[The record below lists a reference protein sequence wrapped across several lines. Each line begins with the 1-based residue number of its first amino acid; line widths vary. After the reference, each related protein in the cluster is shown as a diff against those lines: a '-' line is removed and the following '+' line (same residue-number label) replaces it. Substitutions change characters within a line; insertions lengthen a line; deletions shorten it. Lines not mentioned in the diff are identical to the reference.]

1 MYRMALSV
9 ALLSI
14 LVLASCL
21 GRYAGRTDLSSENVM
36 VNRIAYVDSLGI
48 VYTVSGDGTGRQKMS
63 GSSYV
68 GTGSSGSVMAQSLN
82 FETFHSWPTWS
93 PDGSKLAVSR
103 IDMSDDQ
110 GPSISIVIIDVISGR
125 SRNIDEVNIVG
136 MVAENSP
143 HYLYWAPDS
152 KHLSFLASTRVGLSL
167 FIVDTDNGDVD
178 AIDTGAPLY
187 YSWGG
192 EGLSM
197 IVHIGPVIKLFENLD
212 LGISGKELS
221 RAAGFRAPAFSK
233 DGSKMAYLSETDQ
246 DVSLQIVIS
255 DDLKEV
261 SVGDL
266 GRSSAFMWSPS
277 SNRIAVADQDDVRNS
292 AFNRLRIF
300 SADGSLE
307 NILVEE
313 PFIAYFW
320 SPDGRRIAWVGID
333 SENQGFQWNVK
344 DVNGS
349 SSKSIFQ
356 FQPSRDQL
364 TALSFFDQYAYSN
377 SPWSPDSTKLVVS
390 GTKTIPF
397 EQRNGHTPEGAR
409 IYVLDVEGINDPL
422 DIAEG
427 SLATWSW
434 N

>member
-1 MYRMALSV
+1 MNRMALSV

-14 LVLASCL
+14 LLLVSCL
-21 GRYAGRTDLSSENVM
+21 GRYVQRTDLSSENVM

-48 VYTVSGDGTGRQKMS
+48 VYTVSGDGTGRQQMS

-68 GTGSSGSVMAQSLN
+68 GTGSSGSVMAQGLN
-82 FETFHSWPTWS
+82 FEAFHSWPTWS

-103 IDMSDDQ
+103 IGMGDADQ
-110 GPSISIVIIDVISGR
+110 PSISIVIIDVVSGR
-125 SRNIDEVNIVG
+125 SRNIDDVNVVG

-152 KHLSFLASTRVGLSL
+152 RHLSFLASTRVGLSL
-167 FIVDTDNGDVD
+167 FMVDTDNGDIN

-187 YSWGG
+187 YSWSGD
-192 EGLSM
+192 GLSM
-197 IVHIGPVIKLFENLD
+197 IVHTGASIKLFENLD
-212 LGISGKELS
+212 SGISGKDLS
-221 RAAGFRAPAFSK
+221 RASGFRAPAFSK
-233 DGSKMAYLSETDQ
+233 DGSRMAYLSETDQ
-246 DVSLQIVIS
+246 GVSLKVVAS

-266 GRSSAFMWSPS
+266 GRFSAFTWSPS
-277 SNRIAVADQDDVRNS
+277 SNQIAIADQDDDRNS
-292 AFNRLRIF
+292 VFNRLRIF
-300 SADGSLE
+300 SADGNLE

-320 SPDGRRIAWVGID
+320 SPDGRRLAWVGLD
-333 SENQGFQWNVK
+333 LENEGFQWKVK

-349 SSKSIFQ
+349 SSKSIFN

-364 TALSFFDQYAYSN
+364 TVLSFFDQYAYSN

-397 EQRNGHTPEGAR
+397 EQRNGHTPAGAR
-409 IYVLDVEGINDPL
+409 IYVLDVEGVNDPL

-427 SLATWSW
+427 SFASWSW